1 MVFLTDKNIDVFDS
15 SGAFYADLFFEFDS
29 STGRDITLEDKL
41 KEFYPNILL
50 CDKGCTSKGVNLTV
64 MKIICSCY
72 FKNNKKKNR

>member
-41 KEFYPNILL
+41 K
-50 CDKGCTSKGVNLTV
+50 
-64 MKIICSCY
+64 
-72 FKNNKKKNR
+72 